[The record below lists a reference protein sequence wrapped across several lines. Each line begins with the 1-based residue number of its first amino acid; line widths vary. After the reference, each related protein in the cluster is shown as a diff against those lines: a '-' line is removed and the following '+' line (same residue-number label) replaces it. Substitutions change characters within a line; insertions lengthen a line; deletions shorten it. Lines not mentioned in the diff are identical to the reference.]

1 MSVLVSL
8 LKDIFARKPARA
20 KSASPDR
27 AAPPGRSAAPRPQ
40 SPPLAEFGQSEQQK
54 LEAGIA
60 YFSKVLE
67 SEPNRVDALF
77 SLGMLHDIANREDDA
92 MACYRRILA
101 INPSHYGAMMALVH
115 LEQNRCDWAH
125 LESRAADLRAAVRS
139 ASSVDQTTFIAPFS
153 FLSLPGTT
161 AAEQRRCSERYARME
176 FQHPE
181 IEAARSR
188 LAFSFKGRKTDRI
201 RIGYLS
207 SDFFSHATARLMA
220 RVFELHDRNR
230 FHITAYSYGADDA
243 SPMRKR
249 LEQAF
254 DHFVDIQDA
263 THEDAAKKIF
273 ADGIDIL
280 VDLKGYTQHSRSGI
294 LALRPAPVQVNYL
307 GYPGTMGTDL
317 VDYIIADGFV
327 IPPDRRKYFAEKVVC
342 LPDCYQPNDD
352 TRRRLPA
359 PPRAECGLPEHAFVF
374 CCFNQTY
381 KITPEIFAVWS
392 RLLQA
397 VPGSCLWLWANHP
410 HAEANLR
417 AAAAGNGISPERLI
431 MAPSIWEAEKHL
443 ARLQCADLFLD
454 TLPYNAHT
462 TCSDALWMGLPV
474 VTCAGETFPSRV
486 AGSLLT
492 ALGVPEL
499 IAENLDD
506 YYRLA
511 LDLATDQEK
520 LAGIRNKIITGRE
533 ASALFDSARFTA
545 NLEQA
550 YAQMLVAHS
559 GREAPGAAAMA
570 RR

>member
-8 LKDIFARKPARA
+8 LKDIFARKRARA
-20 KSASPDR
+20 KPASPDR
-27 AAPPGRSAAPRPQ
+27 PAAPQPQ
-40 SPPLAEFGQSEQQK
+40 SPPLPEFGQSEQQK
-54 LEAGIA
+54 LEGGIA

-67 SEPNRVDALF
+67 SDPNRVEALF

-92 MACYRRILA
+92 MACYRRILT

-125 LESRAADLRAAVRS
+125 LESRAADLRTAVRS
-139 ASSVDQTTFIAPFS
+139 ASAVDQTTFIAPFS

-176 FQHPE
+176 FHHPE

-188 LAFSFKGRKTDRI
+188 LAFSFKGRKNDRI

-220 RVFELHDRNR
+220 RVFELHDRSR
-230 FHITAYSYGADDA
+230 FHITAYSYGADDT
-243 SPMRKR
+243 SLMRKR

-280 VDLKGYTQHSRSGI
+280 VDLKGYTQHSRTGI
-294 LALRPAPVQVNYL
+294 LALRPAPIQVNYL

-317 VDYIIADGFV
+317 VDYILADGFV
-327 IPPDRRKYFAEKVVC
+327 IPPEQRKYFAEKVIC
-342 LPDCYQPNDD
+342 LPDCYQPSDN
-352 TRRRLPA
+352 TRPHPPA
-359 PPRAECGLPEHAFVF
+359 PLRSECGLPEQGFVF

-381 KITPEIFAVWS
+381 KITPEVFAVWC

-417 AAAAGNGISPERLI
+417 AAAARNGVSPDRLI
-431 MAPSIWEAEKHL
+431 MAPSIWDAEKHL

-499 IAENLDD
+499 IAESLDD

-511 LDLATDQEK
+511 LELATDREK
-520 LAGIRNKIITGRE
+520 LAGVRDKIIAGRGT
-533 ASALFDSARFTA
+533 AALFDSARFTA

-550 YAQMLVAHS
+550 YVQMLAAHS
-559 GREAPGAAAMA
+559 GTDVPGAAAMA